1 MEITFKGKPEKV
13 LKEMQDFIAKMEP
26 TQANHPESESETLLF
41 ELFAPEEGSLIK
53 LTQAKSHVEDNNYN
67 WSEYRSK
74 SGLDKYF
81 YRTSKARYYKG
92 LKIKA

>member
-13 LKEMQDFIAKMEP
+13 LKEMQDFIAKMEGKQ
-26 TQANHPESESETLLF
+26 TKTDSETLLF
-41 ELFAPEEGSLIK
+41 ELFEPEEGSLIK
-53 LTQAKSHVEDNNYN
+53 VTEAKAHVQENNYN
-67 WSEYRSK
+67 WSEYRTN

-81 YRTSKARYYKG
+81 YRTNKARYYKG